1 LITGGCGFIGS
12 NVLCFLCEKYPD
24 SVFYNIDKLDYCS
37 SQKNVNNYQNYHFIK
52 GDIKSSDLINYI
64 LHNYQIDIIIHFA
77 AQSHVDNS
85 FGNSINFSYDNI
97 IGTHTL
103 LECSRMYNKLTKF
116 IHISTD
122 EVYGEIEENDIS
134 IENSILNPTNPYAA
148 TKAAA
153 EFLVKSYFTSF
164 KLPTVITR
172 GNNVFGPK
180 QYPEKIIPKFISH
193 ILKGEKMPIQGDGSN
208 VRNFIYVDDV
218 SVAIDKILKHGK
230 INEIYNIGTENEY
243 SVMDIARILLKKLKP
258 KAKLEENIEF
268 VTDRNFNDK
277 RYHIS
282 NQKLK
287 ELGWQETIDFNKG
300 IDLTIKWYQNV
311 DTSHW

>member
-1 LITGGCGFIGS
+1 MKYLITGGYGFIGS

-37 SQKNVNNYQNYHFIK
+37 SKKNVSDFKNYHFIK

-103 LECSRMYNKLTKF
+103 LECSRIYNKLTKF

-122 EVYGEIEENDIS
+122 EVYGEIEEDDIS
-134 IENSILNPTNPYAA
+134 SENSILNPTNPYAA

-153 EFLVKSYFTSF
+153 EFLVKSYYTSF
-164 KLPTVITR
+164 KLPIIITR

-180 QYPEKIIPKFISH
+180 QYPEKIIH
-193 ILKGEKMPIQGDGSN
+193 
-208 VRNFIYVDDV
+208 
-218 SVAIDKILKHGK
+218 
-230 INEIYNIGTENEY
+230 
-243 SVMDIARILLKKLKP
+243 
-258 KAKLEENIEF
+258 
-268 VTDRNFNDK
+268 
-277 RYHIS
+277 
-282 NQKLK
+282 
-287 ELGWQETIDFNKG
+287 
-300 IDLTIKWYQNV
+300 
-311 DTSHW
+311 